1 MMSSS
6 SVSNIPK
13 EENTPSTS
21 PTSGI
26 PKPRN
31 SSTKRVRPKTAGP
44 AYSTARYKTKDDFVN
59 KQVHADH
66 LSGKNSGG
74 NINYEKKTKNGN
86 KRIRSTSAHKR

>member
-1 MMSSS
+1 MSSS

>member
-31 SSTKRVRPKTAGP
+31 ASSKRVRPKTAGP
-44 AYSTARYKTKDDFVN
+44 AYSSTRYNTKDDFEN
-59 KQVHADH
+59 KRVQVDH
-66 LSGKNSGG
+66 LSGKTSGV
-74 NINYEKKTKNGN
+74 NTNYEKKTKNGN

>member
-59 KQVHADH
+59 KQVHDDH

-74 NINYEKKTKNGN
+74 NINYEKRTKNGN